1 MRQHNSP
8 KNQTELNLQEPHFCD
23 LETNKSNSEYL
34 EPAFRRQKTDEL
46 RVQRTEDGRQ
56 RTETGELLHHGFG
69 MQFTFRR
76 QKRDGLASLVLDR
89 GQKETE
95 ELLHHGFGIQLTETE
110 KKTALWKQN
119 IPDFR
124 NRFSFKTKIVSFFTI
139 LSFNIS
145 FVIPLTVFSFLFSS
159 SSPLDAQSVP
169 TLGSTKQFAN
179 DELKPYVDAAKAGA
193 TDSGTFLNSVNNGE
207 QVLEAAWE
215 TGVNAEIEAI
225 VGGVNNS
232 DTVNNVNVYKDAVRA
247 QLELQKQ
254 QAKNQWIADVN
265 AYIQA
270 ELQIFLA
277 TLSQNTSNNVTST
290 NTNSVQT
297 INPTVQNVTT
307 TPVSQ
312 NTNPAQA
319 AQSYYQGSQL
329 WNSKWQDLLTKQN
342 TWEQNSLNAI
352 QNGILQWNQS
362 ITGLENDKLSYLN
375 GIEQTKAQW
384 LANKQLITNAQSQM
398 RNALQSTITNI
409 RSQENQLKA
418 NAASDPSLTS
428 VFGDMDELLEDLQ
441 DALNS
446 NASLGTLAQT
456 LGNFFQSQISN
467 ATAKADYWNITK
479 WQETYATQVL
489 EFKKEVGTA
498 SLSCSGSSSC
508 NNLSTI
514 GPQAITYGSDGNIYG
529 WGATN
534 GGFQNGVLISTL
546 DPYTTANPAY
556 QMYQSWIDQQI
567 QSCSGNQM
575 ICSILYGIDLN
586 NPYANNPY
594 SPTYTVTPNNTSGY
608 YSTGHYEAT
617 CNGADIG
624 GTCFGGSGAYA
635 LDLNYCGGGL
645 MCGYSRQWITDDSYT
660 TTVTES
666 FNQAQKDQIA
676 TNTKIRNAVY
686 GNYNTAFGLSSQAG
700 NAVSNSSVALETK
713 VWLGGNALNSSNW
726 YNSLGLIEQVQ
737 VQTKYKY
744 IDTAMQAN
752 QNFWTSMKTQ
762 FTNIASTFL
771 SLVNPLKDWEERSQ
785 TYEQEYQAK
794 LLELEQTKQSTVANY
809 NNQISLMKAARGA
822 WVTEV
827 YGYQMAGIEGSADNA
842 NSQFRTGQENWNDTI
857 SIFQQAE
864 LNWYLS
870 AKDTLEEAVSGSP
883 NCSPAVCPVNGETQF
898 QTNAT
903 SQANQLQ
910 TQITNSETNTTN
922 LYNAA
927 TGLYQT
933 YQYSAAGNVMQQA
946 ITNLQN
952 QTSWNGQGANL
963 SQSIADSFGRSEAYK
978 TAELNASNRINAL
991 AQTIYGNGAYIVDN
1005 TELQTLQTQITT
1017 NGQNQTFWQNEI
1029 NGTNG
1034 GFNFNGRRTAS
1045 ISTTL
1050 EYTNIRNDIA
1060 VATTLQTEVVD
1071 EERGYLKTAN
1081 EFFEKSEKYQELA
1094 DKARNEA
1101 KFDEAALYTG
1111 YAVREKS
1118 NAIGFLKK
1126 KYYSLGEEITSEIDN
1141 RGLTYTKN
1149 SFLSYRDNLLN
1160 KNFQNSTQ
1168 VQKQIQEGKNQ
1179 VAGIISEGESYNQIQ
1194 GMIQTAANLNK
1205 QGEENKTRVE
1215 RLLLE
1220 SKELANRNIGEGLL
1234 DGLQEM
1240 IASIQSALPQEVSN
1254 NGVAQ
1259 YIQAQEKELEEKQ
1272 KKADELLSHMNL
1284 LVTNNNDLAALQTLL
1299 QGSSQAINLAAN
1311 SAVSKYLDDYAKK
1324 LQKDNEER
1332 SANLQKTLLEAL
1344 TNGDEYKY
1352 LREAGYSFRTDG
1364 EGISAYRQIYSGEIE
1379 IDGSAMKST
1388 SYSPDLEY
1396 QYIRMETKFNPGN
1409 LSVDMMNPNATR
1421 FNAEMVLGVKNYID
1435 NLQKNVE
1442 TMLAQF
1448 SNKTNEIKEE
1458 YAENQEIEDY
1468 KKELYKENR
1477 DGYLIAFQGLQ
1488 KELGY
1493 AFGQEMLGSM
1503 TYYEKGSQ
1511 YNFGESGSSH
1521 IPKMATK
1528 GSVPK
1533 NGKPE
1538 YESLPTIDTT
1548 FVGERELKGTVNIKG
1563 IPVEMNY
1570 GMQHLAFTEEF
1581 DLSKLSY
1588 NFNLKGLG
1596 TGFAEQQLSVVNQK
1610 YSQYLQG
1617 VQADL
1622 EKQAKKNDEERD
1634 SKGFLFN
1641 VLNGMSGG
1649 QKVGQAVEG
1658 EIRSRVTGAIAEATG
1673 LPASFVGA
1681 LVGGSNMKQAMKAY
1695 EKSMTTEAISQATGI
1710 PAWYLNQKIAEKE
1723 ATHEMAKSFSYN
1735 VGRAITVAA
1744 VAMSAGTLGVVA
1756 LAMNQDLMSSV
1767 NKFADHIGKEAYKN
1781 RETIDTAITV
1791 AASATAIVS
1800 GGMSLVALAA
1810 YKTAQGAVAGG
1821 ALGALAGAA
1830 TIGNAP
1836 LSIVTGG
1843 MVSYDISYSYE
1854 KGFGASVG
1862 GGMKLMEG
1870 LGVGATLSYNEQT
1883 GFGASAGLQAGTS
1896 ALSFNAGISYS
1907 EQGGISANAGLG
1919 LGMGKNGTTGS
1930 YASTLNLGMSYNRN
1944 DGFGTS
1950 VGISRNNNVVLPGV
1964 GATISRS
1971 EFGGWG
1977 ADVSSDQY
1985 GSYEGK
1991 GGKYGGVSGGLSWN
2005 EHTGLTL
2012 SLNSGGTN
2020 AFNYNAQSG
2029 LTSNSNF
2036 LAESAMN
2043 NGLSQGVAETPEEKA
2058 YAAAKAK
2065 ADSRAAQNRN
2075 NQESGKSAL
2084 DAIGYSTTRREDG
2097 LPGSQ
2102 GTIGFGDADGPNP
2115 AHGTSSHDPGQTL
2128 TSSGSF
2134 GPDGEPTGGRQ
2145 LSAADVAEFKADWRK
2160 ESPAQTDANIAGL
2173 KAAGYDTSGLEKF
2186 VNDYRNQSKPGYGN
2200 SNQTGSPIV
2209 VNGSRTST
2217 LGERAGS
2224 LFGSIADGASSF
2236 WNRIVGGGSKPV
2248 LNSNSLSE
2256 GSYNYKPSKESNGV
2270 LKPLADGAIIP
2281 GKGYNVTSEF
2291 GSRPDPFNPT
2301 GPTKNHRG
2309 IDIAMPTGT
2318 PVFATAPGKVIFS
2331 GTQNNGSKEVHIDH
2345 GGGLVSIFKHNSELL
2360 VQNNHQVVRGELIT
2374 RSGNTGPS
2382 TGPHL
2387 HYELKLN
2394 GVVQNPANF
2403 NIRDWATNQ

>member
-1 MRQHNSP
+1 MRQNRDS
-8 KNQTELNLQEPHFCD
+8 KNRSITD
-23 LETNKSNSEYL
+23 LKPRS
-34 EPAFRRQKTDEL
+34 
-46 RVQRTEDGRQ
+46 EDGRQ
-56 RTETGELLHHGFG
+56 TNFV
-69 MQFTFRR
+69 
-76 QKRDGLASLVLDR
+76 SLVPDR
-89 GQKETE
+89 GQKETGE
-95 ELLHHGFGIQLTETE
+95 ILHHDFRIQFTET
-110 KKTALWKQN
+110 KNKTALEKRN
-119 IPDFR
+119 ILAFK
-124 NRFSFKTKIVSFFTI
+124 NRFSFKTKIVSLITI
-139 LSFNIS
+139 LAFHVV
-145 FVIPLTVFSFLFSS
+145 FVLPLSILGELS
-159 SSPLDAQSVP
+159 AQSVP

-277 TLSQNTSNNVTST
+277 TLSQNTSNNVTTT

-329 WNSKWQDLLTKQN
+329 WNTKWQDLLTKQN

-409 RSQENQLKA
+409 RSQENQLKT
-418 NAASDPSLTS
+418 NASSDPSLTS
-428 VFGDMDELLEDLQ
+428 VFSDMDELLEDLQ

-508 NNLSTI
+508 NNLST
-514 GPQAITYGSDGNIYG
+514 GPRAITYGSDGNVYG

-534 GGFQNGVLISTL
+534 GGFQNGVLVSAL
-546 DPYTTANPAY
+546 DPYTVMNPNY
-556 QMYQSWIDQQI
+556 SELNQQYQSCQTQASGSPFGWITWI
-567 QSCSGNQM
+567 SYPCSNFGWNGENAPVQS
-575 ICSILYGIDLN
+575 
-586 NPYANNPY
+586 
-594 SPTYTVTPNNTSGY
+594 YTVVPNNSTGY

-617 CNGADIG
+617 CNGSDIG
-624 GTCFGGSGAYA
+624 GTCIGGSGHYA
-635 LDLNYCGGGL
+635 LDLTDCTGAPLGL
-645 MCGYSRQWITDDSYT
+645 MCGYSRQWHTDDSYST
-660 TTVTES
+660 SVTES
-666 FNQAQKDQIA
+666 FSQAQKDQIA

-713 VWLGGNALNSSNW
+713 VWLGGTALNSSNW

-827 YGYQMAGIEGSADNA
+827 YGYQMAGIAGSADNA
-842 NSQFRTGQENWNDTI
+842 NSQFRTGQENWDDTI

-870 AKDTLEEAVSGSP
+870 AKDTLQQAVTSP
-883 NCSPAVCPVNGETQF
+883 NGETQY
-898 QTNAT
+898 QTNAIP
-903 SQANQLQ
+903 QANQLQ

-933 YQYSAAGNVMQQA
+933 YQYAAAGNVMQQA
-946 ITNLQN
+946 LTNQQN
-952 QTSWNGQGANL
+952 QTSWNQQGANL

-978 TAELNASNRINAL
+978 TAELSASNRINAL

-1034 GFNFNGRRTAS
+1034 GFNFNGRRATS

-1050 EYTNIRNDIA
+1050 EYTNIRNDIS

-1081 EFFEKSEKYQELA
+1081 EYFEKSEKYQELA
-1094 DKARNEA
+1094 DKAKSEA

-1160 KNFQNSTQ
+1160 KNFQNTTQ
-1168 VQKQIQEGKNQ
+1168 INKQIQEGKNQ

-1205 QGEENKTRVE
+1205 QGEENKQRVE

-1240 IASIQSALPQEVSN
+1240 IASIQSSLPQEVSN

-1332 SANLQKTLLEAL
+1332 SNQLQKTLLESL

-1396 QYIRMETKFNPGN
+1396 QYIRIDTKFNPGN

-1442 TMLAQF
+1442 TMFAQF

-1458 YAENQEIEDY
+1458 YAQNLEIEDY
-1468 KKELYKENR
+1468 QKKLYEASKEN
-1477 DGYLIAFQGLQ
+1477 YLTAFQALPGELKNMFEGEMGGLKNYHEQ
-1488 KELGY
+1488 
-1493 AFGQEMLGSM
+1493 GS
-1503 TYYEKGSQ
+1503 K
-1511 YNFGESGSSH
+1511 YNFGTESFKGQSGDMKKIGKAMYEGASIDDTVFGGS
-1521 IPKMATK
+1521 
-1528 GSVPK
+1528 
-1533 NGKPE
+1533 
-1538 YESLPTIDTT
+1538 
-1548 FVGERELKGTVNIKG
+1548 RELKGSVSVKG
-1563 IPVEMNY
+1563 IPVEVSY
-1570 GMQHLAFTEEF
+1570 GMQYLIVTSGF
-1581 DLSKLSY
+1581 DISNLGY
-1588 NFNLKGLG
+1588 NFKLKGVG
-1596 TGFAEQQLSVVNQK
+1596 TNYVDSQLSNVNQK
-1610 YSQYLQG
+1610 YTLYSEDIQNRI
-1617 VQADL
+1617 
-1622 EKQAKKNDEERD
+1622 EKQAKANDAEKE

-1641 VLNGMSGG
+1641 VLSGMSGG
-1649 QKVGQAVEG
+1649 QKPHEAIKSEVQ
-1658 EIRSRVTGAIAEATG
+1658 SRITGAVAEATG

-1695 EKSMTTEAISQATGI
+1695 EKSVTTEAISQATGI
-1710 PAWYLNQKIAEKE
+1710 PAWYLNQKISEKE
-1723 ATHEMAKSFSYN
+1723 ANHEMAKSFSYN
-1735 VGRAITVAA
+1735 AGRSLVTMVTGVVQVVARAGEAFLDYTPSGLLMKA
-1744 VAMSAGTLGVVA
+1744 VAPSLTDQARKTADNVDKQAG
-1756 LAMNQDLMSSV
+1756 
-1767 NKFADHIGKEAYKN
+1767 KFADHIGRQAYEN
-1781 RETIDTAITV
+1781 RETIDTVVTV
-1791 AASATAIVS
+1791 AAVVGAAFSFGTSMA
-1800 GGMSLVALAA
+1800 ALAA
-1810 YKTAQGAVAGG
+1810 YKIAEGATEGG
-1821 ALGALAGAA
+1821 VYGALAGAVSTVGTA
-1830 TIGNAP
+1830 A
-1836 LSIVTGG
+1836 SIYTGG
-1843 MVSYDISYSYE
+1843 VIGFDCSYSYAD
-1854 KGFGASVG
+1854 GFGASVG

-1870 LGVGATLSYNEQT
+1870 LAVGATLSYNEQT
-1883 GFGASAGLQAGTS
+1883 GFGGSVGLQAGTN
-1896 ALSFNAGISYS
+1896 ALSFNAGLNYS
-1907 EQGGISANAGLG
+1907 QQGGISGSAGLGRGLGKNGATGSYSASLNLGVSYSRQDGFGMNAGL
-1919 LGMGKNGTTGS
+1919 S
-1930 YASTLNLGMSYNRN
+1930 S
-1944 DGFGTS
+1944 
-1950 VGISRNNNVVLPGV
+1950 NNNHVLPGM

-1971 EFGGWG
+1971 EYSGWG
-1977 ADVSSDQY
+1977 ADVSTDQY
-1985 GSYEGK
+1985 GKVEG
-1991 GGKYGGVSGGLSWN
+1991 GGGRPSFGGVSGGLAWSERDGFTASFN
-2005 EHTGLTL
+2005 VA
-2012 SLNSGGTN
+2012 GTN
-2020 AFNYNAQSG
+2020 ALSYNSQSG
-2029 LTSNSNF
+2029 LSSNADFISQY
-2036 LAESAMN
+2036 SMN
-2043 NGLSQGVAETPEEKA
+2043 NILAQGVADTDEEKA
-2058 YAAAKAK
+2058 YKAAKAE

-2075 NQESGKSAL
+2075 NSEQGKSAL
-2084 DAIGYSTTRREDG
+2084 DAVGYSTQRREDG

-2128 TSSGSF
+2128 TLSGSF
-2134 GPDGEPTGGRQ
+2134 GPDGKPTGGRQ
-2145 LSAADVAEFKADWRK
+2145 LSASDVAEFKADWRK
-2160 ESPAQTDANIAGL
+2160 ESPAQTDASIAAL
-2173 KAAGYDTSGLEKF
+2173 KSAGYDTSGLEKF

-2209 VNGSRTST
+2209 VNGSRTQT
-2217 LGERAGS
+2217 LGERAS
-2224 LFGSIADGASSF
+2224 SIFGSVVDGAKGL
-2236 WNRIVGGGSKPV
+2236 WNRATGGGS
-2248 LNSNSLSE
+2248 S
-2256 GSYNYKPSKESNGV
+2256 
-2270 LKPLADGAIIP
+2270 
-2281 GKGYNVTSEF
+2281 
-2291 GSRPDPFNPT
+2291 
-2301 GPTKNHRG
+2301 H
-2309 IDIAMPTGT
+2309 
-2318 PVFATAPGKVIFS
+2318 VI
-2331 GTQNNGSKEVHIDH
+2331 
-2345 GGGLVSIFKHNSELL
+2345 
-2360 VQNNHQVVRGELIT
+2360 
-2374 RSGNTGPS
+2374 S
-2382 TGPHL
+2382 TGPEHYDTVTGNKLTYKLHEEGPGFSSNSSQDGADDHRYGQKPLVDTISNTINEWTGKNPGYPIVTNDLGYKTGDYDPRATGTKEAKDAGYYQHHKNGNAIDLSYMSTPGVDPTGRNYDENKAYDRDKTIEYIKTISRNIPEGVNGFVKFNDLEVHKYFDKNKLPNLYMTSDKPGGKVMHSNHL
-2387 HYELKLN
+2387 HLELSSLPK
-2394 GVVQNPANF
+2394 VK
-2403 NIRDWATNQ
+2403 

>member
-1 MRQHNSP
+1 
-8 KNQTELNLQEPHFCD
+8 
-23 LETNKSNSEYL
+23 
-34 EPAFRRQKTDEL
+34 
-46 RVQRTEDGRQ
+46 
-56 RTETGELLHHGFG
+56 
-69 MQFTFRR
+69 
-76 QKRDGLASLVLDR
+76 
-89 GQKETE
+89 
-95 ELLHHGFGIQLTETE
+95 
-110 KKTALWKQN
+110 
-119 IPDFR
+119 
-124 NRFSFKTKIVSFFTI
+124 
-139 LSFNIS
+139 
-145 FVIPLTVFSFLFSS
+145 
-159 SSPLDAQSVP
+159 
-169 TLGSTKQFAN
+169 
-179 DELKPYVDAAKAGA
+179 
-193 TDSGTFLNSVNNGE
+193 
-207 QVLEAAWE
+207 
-215 TGVNAEIEAI
+215 
-225 VGGVNNS
+225 
-232 DTVNNVNVYKDAVRA
+232 
-247 QLELQKQ
+247 
-254 QAKNQWIADVN
+254 
-265 AYIQA
+265 
-270 ELQIFLA
+270 
-277 TLSQNTSNNVTST
+277 
-290 NTNSVQT
+290 
-297 INPTVQNVTT
+297 
-307 TPVSQ
+307 
-312 NTNPAQA
+312 
-319 AQSYYQGSQL
+319 
-329 WNSKWQDLLTKQN
+329 
-342 TWEQNSLNAI
+342 
-352 QNGILQWNQS
+352 
-362 ITGLENDKLSYLN
+362 
-375 GIEQTKAQW
+375 
-384 LANKQLITNAQSQM
+384 NKQLITNAQSQM

-534 GGFQNGVLISTL
+534 GGFQNGVLISAL
-546 DPYTTANPAY
+546 DPYTVMNPNY
-556 QMYQSWIDQQI
+556 SELNQQYQSCQTQASGSTIGWFIWMSYPCSNFGWNGENAPV
-567 QSCSGNQM
+567 QS
-575 ICSILYGIDLN
+575 
-586 NPYANNPY
+586 
-594 SPTYTVTPNNTSGY
+594 YTVNPNNTSGY
-608 YSTGHYEAT
+608 YSAGHYEAT

-624 GTCFGGSGAYA
+624 GTCLGGSGHYA
-635 LDLNYCGGGL
+635 LDLTDCTGAPFGL
-645 MCGYSRQWITDDSYT
+645 MCGYSRQWHTDDSYT
-660 TTVTES
+660 TSVTES

-676 TNTKIRNAVY
+676 TNTKIQNAVY

-794 LLELEQTKQSTVANY
+794 LLELEQTKQSTVTNY

-883 NCSPAVCPVNGETQF
+883 NCSPAVCPVNGETQY

-1005 TELQTLQTQITT
+1005 TELNQIQNQITT

-1029 NGTNG
+1029 NGTSG
-1034 GFNFNGRRTAS
+1034 GFNFNGRRATS

-1168 VQKQIQEGKNQ
+1168 VQKQIQEGKNA

-1205 QGEENKTRVE
+1205 QGEENKERVE

-1240 IASIQSALPQEVSN
+1240 IASIQSSLPQEVSN

-1284 LVTNNNDLAALQTLL
+1284 LVTNQNDLNALQTLL

-1344 TNGDEYKY
+1344 TSGDEYKY
-1352 LREAGYSFRTDG
+1352 LRDAGYSFRTDG
-1364 EGISAYRQIYSGEIE
+1364 EGISAYREIYSGEIE

-1421 FNAEMVLGVKNYID
+1421 FNAEMAIGIKNYID

-1442 TMLAQF
+1442 TMFAQF

-1458 YAENQEIEDY
+1458 YAENQEIESY
-1468 KKELYKENR
+1468 QKKLYEASKEN
-1477 DGYLIAFQGLQ
+1477 YLAAFQALPGDLKGMFEGEMGGL
-1488 KELGY
+1488 KGY
-1493 AFGQEMLGSM
+1493 HEQGS
-1503 TYYEKGSQ
+1503 K
-1511 YNFGESGSSH
+1511 YNFGTESFKDQSGDKKKIGKAMYEGANIDDTVFGGS
-1521 IPKMATK
+1521 
-1528 GSVPK
+1528 
-1533 NGKPE
+1533 
-1538 YESLPTIDTT
+1538 
-1548 FVGERELKGTVNIKG
+1548 RELKGSVSVKG
-1563 IPVEMNY
+1563 IPVEVSY
-1570 GMQHLAFTEEF
+1570 GMQYLIVASGF
-1581 DLSKLSY
+1581 DISNLGY
-1588 NFNLKGLG
+1588 NFKLKGVG
-1596 TGFAEQQLSVVNQK
+1596 TNYVDNQLSNVNRK
-1610 YSQYLQG
+1610 YTVYSEDIQNRI
-1617 VQADL
+1617 
-1622 EKQAKKNDEERD
+1622 EKQAKANDAERD

-1641 VLNGMSGG
+1641 VLSGMSGG
-1649 QKVGQAVEG
+1649 QKPHEAV
-1658 EIRSRVTGAIAEATG
+1658 RSEVQSRITGAIAEATG

-1695 EKSMTTEAISQATGI
+1695 EKSVTTEAISQATGI
-1710 PAWYLNQKIAEKE
+1710 PAWYLNQKISEKE
-1723 ATHEMAKSFSYN
+1723 ANHEMAKSFSYN
-1735 VGRAITVAA
+1735 AGRSLATMVTGAVQVVARAGEAFLDYTPSGLLMKA
-1744 VAMSAGTLGVVA
+1744 VAPSLTDQARKTADNVDKQAG
-1756 LAMNQDLMSSV
+1756 
-1767 NKFADHIGKEAYKN
+1767 KFADHIGKEAYKN
-1781 RETIDTAITV
+1781 RETIDTVVTV
-1791 AASATAIVS
+1791 AAVVGAAFSFGTSMA
-1800 GGMSLVALAA
+1800 ALAA
-1810 YKTAQGAVAGG
+1810 YKIAEGATEGG
-1821 ALGALAGAA
+1821 VYGALAGAVSTVGTA
-1830 TIGNAP
+1830 A
-1836 LSIVTGG
+1836 SIYTGG
-1843 MVSYDISYSYE
+1843 MIGFDCSYSYAD
-1854 KGFGASVG
+1854 GFGASVG

-1870 LGVGATLSYNEQT
+1870 LAVGATLSYNEQT
-1883 GFGASAGLQAGTS
+1883 GFGGSVGLQAGTN
-1896 ALSFNAGISYS
+1896 ALSFNAGLNYS
-1907 EQGGISANAGLG
+1907 QQGGISGSAGLGRGLGKNGATGSYSASLNLGVSYSRQDGFGMNAGL
-1919 LGMGKNGTTGS
+1919 S
-1930 YASTLNLGMSYNRN
+1930 S
-1944 DGFGTS
+1944 
-1950 VGISRNNNVVLPGV
+1950 NNNHVLPGM

-1971 EFGGWG
+1971 EYSGWG
-1977 ADVSSDQY
+1977 ADVSTDQY
-1985 GSYEGK
+1985 GKVEG
-1991 GGKYGGVSGGLSWN
+1991 GGGRPSFGGVSGGLAWSERDGFTASFN
-2005 EHTGLTL
+2005 VA
-2012 SLNSGGTN
+2012 GTN
-2020 AFNYNAQSG
+2020 ALSYNSQTG
-2029 LTSNSNF
+2029 LSSNGDFISQF
-2036 LAESAMN
+2036 SMN
-2043 NGLSQGVAETPEEKA
+2043 NILAQGVADTDEEKA
-2058 YAAAKAK
+2058 YKAAKAE

-2075 NQESGKSAL
+2075 NQESGAASASGIAVELENRRRDEDGAENEGRSNNNGKGKNGEPLIDYSKGSYHDNYDRRTNMEGSQEAINRAQIETDPTKFNQHHKGELAERFTDTIRDLRQKAEASLTSADRSQISAL
-2084 DAIGYSTTRREDG
+2084 NDEIKRNTDALNGKGSSSLNKTPEQMRLEIATAQSRINEIKYNKPGILPTSDPSGRNYQSVINMLGDSKISTNQLGASTAGAICYIQTHAAQMGHDTVDYWKQQISNNGVGVTNQQYHGMQALALGAGSGWVPEGNKPLGFRRTTE
-2097 LPGSQ
+2097 
-2102 GTIGFGDADGPNP
+2102 ADGYRSGVIPVL
-2115 AHGTSSHDPGQTL
+2115 SSDVNALNNSRANTAIAWIDNNN
-2128 TSSGSF
+2128 
-2134 GPDGEPTGGRQ
+2134 DG
-2145 LSAADVAEFKADWRK
+2145 VA
-2160 ESPAQTDANIAGL
+2160 NHYI
-2173 KAAGYDTSGLEKF
+2173 
-2186 VNDYRNQSKPGYGN
+2186 
-2200 SNQTGSPIV
+2200 
-2209 VNGSRTST
+2209 
-2217 LGERAGS
+2217 
-2224 LFGSIADGASSF
+2224 
-2236 WNRIVGGGSKPV
+2236 RIVRGTDGTW
-2248 LNSNSLSE
+2248 
-2256 GSYNYKPSKESNGV
+2256 YNYDHNRNGKQIAEPKP
-2270 LKPLADGAIIP
+2270 I
-2281 GKGYNVTSEF
+2281 
-2291 GSRPDPFNPT
+2291 
-2301 GPTKNHRG
+2301 
-2309 IDIAMPTGT
+2309 
-2318 PVFATAPGKVIFS
+2318 
-2331 GTQNNGSKEVHIDH
+2331 
-2345 GGGLVSIFKHNSELL
+2345 
-2360 VQNNHQVVRGELIT
+2360 
-2374 RSGNTGPS
+2374 
-2382 TGPHL
+2382 
-2387 HYELKLN
+2387 
-2394 GVVQNPANF
+2394 NF
-2403 NIRDWATNQ
+2403 NNVYGIEYNPSSSD